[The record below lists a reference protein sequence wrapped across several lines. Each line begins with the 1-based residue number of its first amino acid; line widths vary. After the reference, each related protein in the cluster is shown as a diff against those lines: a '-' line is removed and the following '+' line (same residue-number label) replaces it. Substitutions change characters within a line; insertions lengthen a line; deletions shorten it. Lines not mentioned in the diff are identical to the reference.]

1 MSRQNTENVKKT
13 KQTTTN
19 PPSHMATHRSLGGK
33 IYLSQAQALRL
44 HVDTLREG
52 LQNFACAGVLLAD
65 AHQELRQ

>member
-1 MSRQNTENVKKT
+1 
-13 KQTTTN
+13 
-19 PPSHMATHRSLGGK
+19 MATHRSLGGK